1 MGALDALERP
11 ATARFGWCA
20 ALALLAH
27 GVLVPFGLALAQT
40 HATAS
45 PPLAPVIVDLEAPEP
60 RAGGNAQQ
68 ESPQHVGTT
77 RSSSERR
84 PAPPVHR
91 GKHRSTTARAVVT
104 TGAVPAPGVGAVP
117 AELTDSSADAVSSAG
132 ARSMAH
138 TAPAGELGASARGE
152 GGGSGTTTGTKGTD
166 ASAHGPRL
174 LVAKPCQGMFPASAN
189 DDIGVVTLALQVGQE
204 GVARRARIL
213 DEHPRGQGFARA
225 ALSCVPR
232 LTFDP
237 ATRDDGTRTAATS
250 TVRLRF
256 VRHL

>member
-1 MGALDALERP
+1 MEALDERERP

-20 ALALLAH
+20 ALALVAH
-27 GVLVPFGLALAQT
+27 GVLALGGLALAQT

-45 PPLAPVIVDLEAPEP
+45 APLAPVIVDLETPGP
-60 RAGGNAQQ
+60 RMGGKAQQ
-68 ESPQHVGTT
+68 ESPQHVGAA
-77 RSSSERR
+77 RSSRKPR
-84 PAPPVHR
+84 PAPRVHR
-91 GKHRSTTARAVVT
+91 GEHPSTTARVGVT
-104 TGAVPAPGVGAVP
+104 TDALPAPGVAASPSALTESNAGA
-117 AELTDSSADAVSSAG
+117 ESSAG
-132 ARSMAH
+132 ARSMAR
-138 TAPAGELGASARGE
+138 TAEAAELGSRARGE
-152 GGGSGTTTGTKGTD
+152 GSGSGTTTRSGATD
-166 ASAHGPRL
+166 GSAHGPRL

-189 DDIGVVTLALQVGQE
+189 DDVGVVTLALQVGQE

-213 DEHPRGQGFARA
+213 DERPRGQGFARA

-250 TVRLRF
+250 MVRLRF